1 MAEHSSFFNSVSGDR
16 LYKAEDFA
24 KYFSSFISNGIFPNP
39 STNLQVM
46 ANGDMTITIKA
57 GSAWIN
63 GYFYYLDA
71 DTTFTIE
78 TADGTLNRIDRIVVH
93 LDIAGRAI
101 NVKVLKGVIA
111 SSPTAPTLQR
121 DADGYD
127 LALADIAI
135 NAGVTSISQ
144 SNITDQ
150 RQNQDLCGIVD
161 SLITADT
168 ATLFNQFTDGFN
180 SWFAGIKNTL
190 GEDAAGNLLNK
201 INELA
206 GTGRTT
212 ETVKGNADNIT
223 SLNNAV
229 KGNAD
234 NITSLNNA
242 VTAHLSENASSAHKD
257 KNIAVMDA
265 NSHFTAT
272 NLDGVLDELFTNA
285 NDGKTGI
292 ANAVTA
298 KGVPASPSDT
308 FSALADKIGQIN
320 TGKKWASGTVSD
332 VNSKFTVNNLD
343 FKPSVVILYS
353 ITPNPQ
359 YYVIYLPEMID
370 WAHASGVDVKGNPDR
385 TSTSIVINTTG
396 FVVDKPATQPTFPS
410 TMNYKCFE

>member
-24 KYFSSFISNGIFPNP
+24 KYFSSFISNGIFPDP
-39 STNLQVM
+39 STNLQVF
-46 ANGDMTITIKA
+46 ASGNNDMSIIVKA

-78 TADGTLNRIDRIVVH
+78 TADGTLNRIDRIAVH
-93 LDIAGRAI
+93 LDTTGRTI

-111 SSPTAPTLQR
+111 SFPTAPTIER
-121 DADGYD
+121 NADGYD

-135 NAGVTSISQ
+135 NAGATSITQ
-144 SNITDQ
+144 ANIADQ

-168 ATLFNQFTDGFN
+168 KTLFNQFTDGFN

-206 GTGRTT
+206 GSGRTT
-212 ETVKGNADNIT
+212 ET
-223 SLNNAV
+223 V

-353 ITPNPQ
+353 ITLNAQ
-359 YYVIYLPEMID
+359 YYVIHLPEMRD
-370 WAHASGVDVKGNPDR
+370 SAHASGVDENDNPNR
-385 TSTSIVINTTG
+385 SGTPIVINTTG

-410 TMNYKCFE
+410 TVDYKCFE

>member
-1 MAEHSSFFNSVSGDR
+1 
-16 LYKAEDFA
+16 
-24 KYFSSFISNGIFPNP
+24 
-39 STNLQVM
+39 
-46 ANGDMTITIKA
+46 
-57 GSAWIN
+57 
-63 GYFYYLDA
+63 
-71 DTTFTIE
+71 
-78 TADGTLNRIDRIVVH
+78 
-93 LDIAGRAI
+93 
-101 NVKVLKGVIA
+101 
-111 SSPTAPTLQR
+111 
-121 DADGYD
+121 
-127 LALADIAI
+127 
-135 NAGVTSISQ
+135 
-144 SNITDQ
+144 
-150 RQNQDLCGIVD
+150 
-161 SLITADT
+161 
-168 ATLFNQFTDGFN
+168 
-180 SWFAGIKNTL
+180 
-190 GEDAAGNLLNK
+190 
-201 INELA
+201 
-206 GTGRTT
+206 
-212 ETVKGNADNIT
+212 
-223 SLNNAV
+223 
-229 KGNAD
+229 
-234 NITSLNNA
+234 
-242 VTAHLSENASSAHKD
+242 
-257 KNIAVMDA
+257 MDA